1 MHKLILI
8 LPLFF
13 GFLLLKENT
22 SYRNIDYGDY
32 LAITYGENQ
41 GEIDWDNA
49 GNYLAF
55 VLSEKNNKKVFCLNL
70 SRLPITYAGKGFYSA
85 DYLND
90 VMSNKKIYIPLFC
103 SQDTSFYSPKW
114 NATGSNILSI
124 GKTGDKNEIFITDKT
139 SSFSKGTKIK
149 NVIAAHW
156 KNDTTFYVVYRN
168 NPNELFETTLQNY
181 KNKKIAETKFPIIGI
196 SKQDHTLLLT
206 SKGGVTEFSTKSK
219 KLRWFK
225 LPIKGKT
232 VWQLGELNFVGLNEN
247 GNAQV
252 LDINSANTYP
262 FCFGDNNGNPS
273 ISQDKKFVAFYSE
286 SFKGI
291 IIKRIDKKFLN
302 K

>member
-1 MHKLILI
+1 MRNYIFI
-8 LPLFF
+8 LPIFF
-13 GFLLLKENT
+13 GFPLSEENT
-22 SYRNIDYGDY
+22 SYRNINYGDY

-55 VLSEKNNKKVFCLNL
+55 VSSENHINKVFCLNL
-70 SRLPITYAGKGFYSA
+70 NKLPINSAGKGFYSA

-124 GKTGDKNEIFITDKT
+124 GKIGDKNEIFITDKT
-139 SSFSKGTKIK
+139 SSFLKGTKIK
-149 NVIAAHW
+149 DVEAAHW
-156 KNDTTFYVVYRN
+156 KNDTIFYVVYKS
-168 NPNELFETTLQNY
+168 NPNELFETTILNN

-196 SKQDHTLLLT
+196 SKQDQTLLLT
-206 SKGGVTEFSTKSK
+206 SKGGVTEFSIKNK
-219 KLRWFK
+219 KLRWFQ

-232 VWQLGELNFVGLNEN
+232 VWQLGKLNFVGLNEN

-252 LDINSANTYP
+252 LDINNANTYP

-273 ISQDKKFVAFYSE
+273 ISRDKKFVAFYSE